1 MFLSKFYQ
9 GFNFWQKN
17 TVIFKNSLQYN
28 ISKGEKIVE
37 VVAQQPKKQHRL
49 GSVKN
54 FFGAI
59 FNKKVRKIALMTGLL
74 ALLVVTG
81 YLNFSLNQKAVSINA
96 GSKTETNMFVTLKE
110 NRADSRTAQQMLLQE
125 IVANQAASEE
135 ARAEAQ
141 TALTNLAE
149 TIAYENN
156 TENLISAQCGY
167 EDVIVSRNGNKLNV
181 IVKSAESEISN
192 ENLQKIMKIL
202 ATAMNKERLE
212 PENGD
217 MLYISMM

>member
-1 MFLSKFYQ
+1 MS
-9 GFNFWQKN
+9 
-17 TVIFKNSLQYN
+17 IQYN
-28 ISKGEKIVE
+28 ISKGERIVE
-37 VVAQQPKKQHRL
+37 VVAQQSTKHRRI
-49 GSVKN
+49 GKMKN

-59 FNKKVRKIALMTGLL
+59 FNKKARKIALMTGLL

-81 YLNFSLNQKAVSINA
+81 YLNFTLNQNAVSINA

-110 NRADSRTAQQMLLQE
+110 NRADSRLAQQMLLQE
-125 IVANQAASEE
+125 IVANQAASED

-141 TALTNLAE
+141 TALTSLAE

-167 EDVIVSRNGNKLNV
+167 DDVIVSRNGTKLNV

-202 ATAMNKERLE
+202 ANAMNKERLE

-217 MLYISMM
+217 MLYISIM

>member
-1 MFLSKFYQ
+1 MS
-9 GFNFWQKN
+9 
-17 TVIFKNSLQYN
+17 VQYN
-28 ISKGEKIVE
+28 ISKGERIVE
-37 VVAQQPKKQHRL
+37 VVAQQSTKHRRI
-49 GSVKN
+49 GKMKN

-59 FNKKVRKIALMTGLL
+59 FNKKARKIALMTGLL

-81 YLNFSLNQKAVSINA
+81 YLNFTLNQNAVSINA

-110 NRADSRTAQQMLLQE
+110 NRADSRLAQQMLLQE
-125 IVANQAASEE
+125 IVANQAASED

-141 TALTNLAE
+141 TALTSLAE

-167 EDVIVSRNGNKLNV
+167 DDVIVSRNGTKLNV
-181 IVKSAESEISN
+181 IVKSTESEISN

-202 ATAMNKERLE
+202 ANAMNKERLE

-217 MLYISMM
+217 MLYISIM

>member
-1 MFLSKFYQ
+1 MS
-9 GFNFWQKN
+9 
-17 TVIFKNSLQYN
+17 IQYN
-28 ISKGEKIVE
+28 INKGERIVE
-37 VVAQQPKKQHRL
+37 VVAQQSTKHRRI
-49 GSVKN
+49 GKMKN

-59 FNKKVRKIALMTGLL
+59 FNKKARKIALMTGLL

-81 YLNFSLNQKAVSINA
+81 YLNFTLNQNAVSINA

-110 NRADSRTAQQMLLQE
+110 NRADSRLAQQMLLQE
-125 IVANQAASEE
+125 IVANQAASED

-141 TALTNLAE
+141 TALTSLAE

-167 EDVIVSRNGNKLNV
+167 DDVIVSRNGTKLNV

-202 ATAMNKERLE
+202 ANAMNKERLE

-217 MLYISMM
+217 MLYISIM

>member
-1 MFLSKFYQ
+1 MS
-9 GFNFWQKN
+9 
-17 TVIFKNSLQYN
+17 VQYN
-28 ISKGEKIVE
+28 ISKGERIVE
-37 VVAQQPKKQHRL
+37 VVAQQSTKHRRI
-49 GSVKN
+49 GKMKN

-59 FNKKVRKIALMTGLL
+59 FNKKARKIALMTGLL

-81 YLNFSLNQKAVSINA
+81 YLNFTLNQNAVSINA

-110 NRADSRTAQQMLLQE
+110 NRADSRLAQQMLLQE
-125 IVANQAASEE
+125 IVANQAASED

-141 TALTNLAE
+141 TALTSLAE

-167 EDVIVSRNGNKLNV
+167 DDVIVSRNGTKLNV

-202 ATAMNKERLE
+202 ANAMNKERLE

-217 MLYISMM
+217 MLYISIM

>member
-1 MFLSKFYQ
+1 M
-9 GFNFWQKN
+9 
-17 TVIFKNSLQYN
+17 
-28 ISKGEKIVE
+28 E

>member
-1 MFLSKFYQ
+1 M
-9 GFNFWQKN
+9 
-17 TVIFKNSLQYN
+17 
-28 ISKGEKIVE
+28 E
-37 VVAQQPKKQHRL
+37 VVAQQPKKQHRMEKM
-49 GSVKN
+49 KN
-54 FFGAI
+54 FFGAV

-156 TENLISAQCGY
+156 TENLIAAQCGY
-167 EDVIVSRNGNKLNV
+167 EDVIVSRNGSKLNV
-181 IVKSAESEISN
+181 IVKSAASEISN

-202 ATAMNKERLE
+202 ATAMNKDRLE

>member
-1 MFLSKFYQ
+1 M
-9 GFNFWQKN
+9 
-17 TVIFKNSLQYN
+17 
-28 ISKGEKIVE
+28 E
-37 VVAQQPKKQHRL
+37 VVAQQSKKQHRIM
-49 GSVKN
+49 GKMRN
-54 FFGAI
+54 FFGTF

-110 NRADSRTAQQMLLQE
+110 NRSDSRLAQQMLLQE
-125 IVANQAASEE
+125 IVANQSASED
-135 ARAEAQ
+135 ARNEAQ
-141 TALTNLAE
+141 TALTSLAE

-156 TENLISAQCGY
+156 TENLIAAQCGY

-181 IVKSAESEISN
+181 IVKSSESEISN

-202 ATAMNKERLE
+202 ANAMDKDRLE

>member
-1 MFLSKFYQ
+1 M
-9 GFNFWQKN
+9 
-17 TVIFKNSLQYN
+17 
-28 ISKGEKIVE
+28 E

-49 GSVKN
+49 GKMKN
-54 FFGAI
+54 FFGI
-59 FNKKVRKIALMTGLL
+59 FFNKKVRKIALMTGLL

-202 ATAMNKERLE
+202 ATAMNKDRLE

>member
-1 MFLSKFYQ
+1 MS
-9 GFNFWQKN
+9 
-17 TVIFKNSLQYN
+17 VQYN
-28 ISKGEKIVE
+28 ISKGERIVE
-37 VVAQQPKKQHRL
+37 VVAQQSTKHRRI
-49 GSVKN
+49 GKMKN

-59 FNKKVRKIALMTGLL
+59 FNKKARKIALMTGLL

-81 YLNFSLNQKAVSINA
+81 YLNFTLNQNAVSINA

-110 NRADSRTAQQMLLQE
+110 NRADSRLAQQMLLQE
-125 IVANQAASEE
+125 IVANQAASED
-135 ARAEAQ
+135 ARVEAQ
-141 TALTNLAE
+141 TALTSLAE

-167 EDVIVSRNGNKLNV
+167 DDVIVSRNGTKLNV

-202 ATAMNKERLE
+202 ANAMNKERLE

-217 MLYISMM
+217 MLYISIM

>member
-1 MFLSKFYQ
+1 MS
-9 GFNFWQKN
+9 
-17 TVIFKNSLQYN
+17 VQYN
-28 ISKGEKIVE
+28 ISKGERIVE
-37 VVAQQPKKQHRL
+37 VVAQQSTKHRRI
-49 GSVKN
+49 GKMKN

-59 FNKKVRKIALMTGLL
+59 FNKKARKIALMTGLL

-81 YLNFSLNQKAVSINA
+81 YLNFTLNQNAVSINA

-110 NRADSRTAQQMLLQE
+110 NRADSRLAQQMLLQE
-125 IVANQAASEE
+125 IVANQAASED

-141 TALTNLAE
+141 TALTSLAE

-167 EDVIVSRNGNKLNV
+167 DDVIVSRNGTKLNV
-181 IVKSAESEISN
+181 IVKSVESEISN

-202 ATAMNKERLE
+202 ANAMNKERLE

>member
-1 MFLSKFYQ
+1 M
-9 GFNFWQKN
+9 
-17 TVIFKNSLQYN
+17 
-28 ISKGEKIVE
+28 E
-37 VVAQQPKKQHRL
+37 VVAQQPKKHHRL
-49 GSVKN
+49 GKMKN
-54 FFGAI
+54 FFGTV

-110 NRADSRTAQQMLLQE
+110 NRADSRSAQQMLLQE
-125 IVANQAASEE
+125 IVANQSASEE

-167 EDVIVSRNGNKLNV
+167 EDVIVSRNGSKLNV

-202 ATAMNKERLE
+202 ATAMNKDRLE

>member
-1 MFLSKFYQ
+1 M
-9 GFNFWQKN
+9 
-17 TVIFKNSLQYN
+17 LQYN
-28 ISKGEKIVE
+28 IVKGERIVE
-37 VVAQQPKKQHRL
+37 VVAQQPKKQHRF
-49 GSVKN
+49 GRVKN
-54 FFGAI
+54 LIGTV

-81 YLNFSLNQKAVSINA
+81 YLNFTLNQNAVSINA

-141 TALTNLAE
+141 TALTSLAE

-167 EDVIVSRNGNKLNV
+167 DDVIVSRNGSKLNV
-181 IVKSAESEISN
+181 IVKSSESEISN

-202 ATAMNKERLE
+202 ATAMNKDRLE

>member
-1 MFLSKFYQ
+1 MS
-9 GFNFWQKN
+9 
-17 TVIFKNSLQYN
+17 VQYN
-28 ISKGEKIVE
+28 ISKGERIVE
-37 VVAQQPKKQHRL
+37 VVAQQSTKHRRV
-49 GSVKN
+49 GKMKN

-59 FNKKVRKIALMTGLL
+59 FNKKARKIALMTGLL

-81 YLNFSLNQKAVSINA
+81 YLNFTLNQNAVSINA

-110 NRADSRTAQQMLLQE
+110 NRADSRLAQQMLLQE
-125 IVANQAASEE
+125 IVANQAASDD

-141 TALTNLAE
+141 TALTSLAE

-167 EDVIVSRNGNKLNV
+167 DDVIVSRNGTKLNV

-202 ATAMNKERLE
+202 ANAMNKERLE

-217 MLYISMM
+217 MLYISIM